1 MKNLFLKS
9 LLSIL
14 FVHQVSAVI
23 LFSESHVGIDFD
35 DVTFDFEIHDV
46 RKQDKKLL
54 TLNSKVNKGNSFELA
69 NLDGVTTQ
77 EQLIKE
83 CESLKAEFDN
93 AEMKNGD
100 GFCQLVGSTKEG
112 RRTVRFVMNK
122 EKKKVYILNGKSKDK
137 DSLKSEF
144 DTLVSDLQT
153 F

>member
-14 FVHQVSAVI
+14 IIHQVSAVI

-35 DVTFDFEIHDV
+35 DVNFDFEIHDI

-83 CESLKAEFDN
+83 CESLKAEFD
-93 AEMKNGD
+93 
-100 GFCQLVGSTKEG
+100 
-112 RRTVRFVMNK
+112 
-122 EKKKVYILNGKSKDK
+122 KK
-137 DSLKSEF
+137 F
-144 DTLVSDLQT
+144 
-153 F
+153 